1 MIQKSIL
8 VTGGAGFIG
17 SALIRH
23 IINSSKNK
31 VINVDKLTYA
41 GNLESLNSIQ
51 NDTRYI
57 FKKTDIC
64 DSIEI
69 CKIFK
74 EYKPDIIIHLAAESH
89 VDRSIDGPAEFIQT
103 NIIGTYNLLEVT
115 RDYFKNLDSK
125 KKRLFRFHHV
135 STDEV
140 FGDLG
145 IQGHSFNENTPYSPS
160 SPYSASKASSDH
172 LVRSWY
178 RTFKL
183 PILIT
188 NCSNNYGPFQ
198 FPEKLI
204 PLIILNALDGKNLP
218 IYGSGKQVR
227 DWLYVDDHA
236 KALLQVALNGT
247 IGETYNIG
255 GHNQLENIEV
265 VKTICSILDELSPSH
280 YEGIKK
286 YEQLI
291 CYVEDRSGHD
301 FKYAIDAT
309 KINKTLG
316 WKPDETFDSGIKKT
330 VEWYLKN
337 KLWRDRV
344 KDGSYKGQRLG
355 VITE

>member
-1 MIQKSIL
+1 MIPKTIL

-41 GNLESLNSIQ
+41 GNLESLNSIE

-57 FKKTDIC
+57 FKKADIC

-69 CKIFK
+69 VKIFK
-74 EYKPDIIIHLAAESH
+74 EYKPDIIIHLAAETH
-89 VDRSIDGPAEFIQT
+89 VDRSIDGPAKFIQT

-115 RDYFKNLDSK
+115 RDYFKNLDNK
-125 KKRLFRFHHV
+125 KKKLFRFHHV

-145 IQGHSFNENTPYSPS
+145 IQGYSFNENTPYSPS

-204 PLIILNALDGKNLP
+204 PLVILNALEGKNLP

-236 KALLQVALNGT
+236 KALLHVALNGT

-255 GHNQLENIEV
+255 GNNQLQNIEV

-280 YEGIKK
+280 HEGVKK

-291 CYVEDRSGHD
+291 SYVEDRSGHD
-301 FKYAIDAT
+301 FRYAIDST

-316 WKPDETFDSGIKKT
+316 WKPSETFDSGIKKT
-330 VEWYLKN
+330 VDWYFKN
-337 KLWRDRV
+337 KIWCDRV
-344 KDGSYKGQRLG
+344 KDGSYQGQRLG
-355 VITE
+355 VIKE

>member
-1 MIQKSIL
+1 M
-8 VTGGAGFIG
+8 
-17 SALIRH
+17 
-23 IINSSKNK
+23 
-31 VINVDKLTYA
+31 
-41 GNLESLNSIQ
+41 
-51 NDTRYI
+51 
-57 FKKTDIC
+57 
-64 DSIEI
+64 
-69 CKIFK
+69 
-74 EYKPDIIIHLAAESH
+74 
-89 VDRSIDGPAEFIQT
+89 
-103 NIIGTYNLLEVT
+103 
-115 RDYFKNLDSK
+115 
-125 KKRLFRFHHV
+125 FRFHHV

-204 PLIILNALDGKNLP
+204 PLIILNALEGKNLP

-227 DWLYVDDHA
+227 DWLYVNDHA
-236 KALLQVALNGT
+236 EALLHVALTGT

-255 GHNQLENIEV
+255 GNNQLQNIEV
-265 VKTICSILDELSPSH
+265 VKTICGILDELSPSH

-291 CYVEDRSGHD
+291 SYVEDRSGHD
-301 FKYAIDAT
+301 FRYAIDST

-316 WKPDETFDSGIKKT
+316 WKPGETFDSGIKKT
-330 VEWYLKN
+330 VDWYLKN
-337 KLWRDRV
+337 KIWCDRV
-344 KDGSYKGQRLG
+344 KDSSYQGQRLG
-355 VITE
+355 VIKE